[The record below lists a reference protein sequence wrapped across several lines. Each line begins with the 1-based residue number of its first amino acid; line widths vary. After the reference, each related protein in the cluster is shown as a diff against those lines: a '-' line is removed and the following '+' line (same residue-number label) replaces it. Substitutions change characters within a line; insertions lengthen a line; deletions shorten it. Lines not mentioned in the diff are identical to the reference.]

1 MLVSFAITMC
11 ALVPFANQ
19 YQRTLTHKAIN
30 HIERELL
37 ETRIQLNYLFS
48 PAIFS
53 QPCSALTYELRKSIL
68 NLGMTKE
75 IGTFDDTG
83 RVFCTSNE
91 VNVSFYLYKSIL
103 QRLDESPER
112 ATLSFTKT
120 ALTGEMALIYIF
132 GDETLRGLSVL
143 FPTNYLQLITRGIL
157 SFGDLD
163 YEIHVA
169 GRPVKSLTLAE
180 PINQLQVTSK
190 RFPVVIHSAVGR
202 GFYLEYLLKNAWI
215 GLLVATIV
223 LLISAQLRQRHI
235 THNSIEYALTNAI
248 KKQNLSVHFQPIVD
262 LKTNKVVGCES
273 LLRWNDPV
281 QGFVSPGIFI
291 PLAEKVGLIE
301 QITRFVLA
309 KAIQLLQTTSELYP
323 QGYVSINISR
333 QVVLDQD
340 FIFQVTEQLKDK
352 PEISHRLVFEI
363 TEESVFSPDD
373 LTTLRRHLTYLG
385 NLGIRIAVDDFGTGY
400 SGLNFIRQ
408 YPFDIMKIDRVF
420 INNLTSDSNTQP
432 LLMSMLA
439 LSETLHMDVVVEGV
453 EEKSQLDILAKL
465 GVRNIQGFYYS
476 TALPEQ
482 QFRQYLLEN
491 RASPTELLAVLDS

>member
-1 MLVSFAITMC
+1 M
-11 ALVPFANQ
+11 
-19 YQRTLTHKAIN
+19 
-30 HIERELL
+30 
-37 ETRIQLNYLFS
+37 
-48 PAIFS
+48 
-53 QPCSALTYELRKSIL
+53 
-68 NLGMTKE
+68 
-75 IGTFDDTG
+75 
-83 RVFCTSNE
+83 
-91 VNVSFYLYKSIL
+91 
-103 QRLDESPER
+103 
-112 ATLSFTKT
+112 
-120 ALTGEMALIYIF
+120 
-132 GDETLRGLSVL
+132 
-143 FPTNYLQLITRGIL
+143 
-157 SFGDLD
+157 
-163 YEIHVA
+163 
-169 GRPVKSLTLAE
+169 
-180 PINQLQVTSK
+180 
-190 RFPVVIHSAVGR
+190 
-202 GFYLEYLLKNAWI
+202 
-215 GLLVATIV
+215 
-223 LLISAQLRQRHI
+223 
-235 THNSIEYALTNAI
+235 
-248 KKQNLSVHFQPIVD
+248 
-262 LKTNKVVGCES
+262 VGCES

-333 QVVLDQD
+333 QVVLNQD